1 MNCNPISLDLYERTV
16 ATCTVG
22 GVDLGEWLVRNG
34 LALDWPEYSN
44 GQYAPWDE
52 AKALQR
58 PCSACLQQRC
68 APWPL
73 DLSASEEHSCAC
85 PFGPPRITVCL
96 ATSAFTAAAEWT
108 TS

>member
-58 PCSACLQQRC
+58 PLPDDALKIVMRG
-68 APWPL
+68 A
-73 DLSASEEHSCAC
+73 DKEDK
-85 PFGPPRITVCL
+85 I
-96 ATSAFTAAAEWT
+96 AA
-108 TS
+108 